1 MSDSLIGRKSISCT
15 LTGHRKLGKGFDI
28 VQLERAVDDVINKGV
43 TIFYCGMATGF
54 DLIAAKVV
62 LERKS
67 GNRDIK
73 LIACVPCP
81 DQERY
86 YTLNEKKIYSEVLN
100 ACDEVKLVSEKY
112 FNGCMLVR
120 DRFMVD
126 NCETVLAYL
135 DGRNEGGTAYTV
147 RYARCLDRRIYII

>member
-1 MSDSLIGRKSISCT
+1 MSDSLIGKKDISCA
-15 LTGHRKLGKGFDI
+15 LTGHRKLGEGFDI
-28 VQLERAVDDVINKGV
+28 AKLEKAVDDVVERGV
-43 TIFYCGMATGF
+43 YIFYCGMATGF

-62 LERKS
+62 LERKKNNNS
-67 GNRDIK
+67 IK

-81 DQERY
+81 YQERY
-86 YTLNEKKIYSEVLN
+86 YPADEKKCYKEVLN
-100 ACDEVKLVSEKY
+100 SCDEVKLVSEKY

-135 DGRNEGGTAYTV
+135 DGRKEGGTAYTV